1 MKSIR
6 NSMAALIACVVA
18 MAGAGPAAAGSTQK
32 LFTTQTVAADV
43 TLPTNAKGT
52 GWVTGVLNA
61 QALDAPAL
69 EIPLPGGQV
78 LIALQTHVSND
89 RRQDTQ
95 TWTGRIAGSPGDLV
109 SLAQRHGTI
118 AGFLSSGGRTFEILP
133 SVSGQYVLF
142 EVKSQHMP
150 ISDAVR
156 APLLLSQGKSQ
167 FGNSVVGSLSAAVC
181 PVVHDLLVLYTP
193 TSGATR
199 STAALE
205 SLIVAAVEAAN
216 ASYRQSKVNVTL
228 SLVGLRMVGIAEGSN
243 MPDTL
248 YALSCDA
255 GCIELRNSVG
265 ADIVLLVT
273 EEEDKD
279 WCGYAYIMDANSTQ
293 FAPYAYAVV
302 WSNCL
307 SSEALAHEVGHVQG
321 VAHDRETGGNPG
333 AFPYAHGYRRC
344 AKDGVAFHDIMAYRC
359 TDTPSDC
366 LTTFASPEIF
376 YHGYPTG
383 ISYELDPANSADAV
397 RTLNETG
404 STVAGFRAT
413 GMTAPSTP
421 ASLTAT
427 MTSTGS
433 VDLAW
438 TDRADDEAGFLVERT
453 TDGVNYVET
462 ARLSA
467 NVVRYQDSTTNSMT
481 VYSYRVAAYNSA
493 GQSPYSNVAT
503 VKPAS
508 TGGGGGGHGGSGG
521 GSADVC
527 LVTIALMLAAVR
539 RAVTAR
545 RNQAGRSVGNRG
557 ARMQGG
563 VCLRVH

>member
-6 NSMAALIACVVA
+6 NPLATLIACVVA
-18 MAGAGPAAAGSTQK
+18 MAGAGPAEAGSTQK
-32 LFTTQTVAADV
+32 LFMTRTAATEA

-61 QALDAPAL
+61 QALDAPTL
-69 EIPLPGGQV
+69 EIPLPDGQV
-78 LIALQTHVSND
+78 LIALQAHVSND
-89 RRQDTQ
+89 SRLDTR

-109 SLAQRHGTI
+109 SLARRHGTI
-118 AGFLSSGGRTFEILP
+118 AGFLTSVGRTFEILP
-133 SVSGQYVLF
+133 SGTGQHVLF
-142 EVKSQHMP
+142 EVKSQRMP

-156 APLLLSQGKSQ
+156 APIIRSQGKSQ
-167 FGNSVVGSLSAAVC
+167 FGDSVVGSVSAAVC
-181 PVVHDLLVLYTP
+181 PVVHDLLVFYTP
-193 TSGATR
+193 ASGATR
-199 STAALE
+199 SSSALE
-205 SLIVAAVEAAN
+205 SMIVAAVEAAN
-216 ASYRQSKVNVTL
+216 ASYRQSRVNITL
-228 SLVGLRMVGIAEGSN
+228 SLIGLRMVGTAAGSN
-243 MPDTL
+243 MSETL
-248 YALSCDA
+248 SALSCDA
-255 GCIELRNSVG
+255 GCIELRNSLG

-273 EEEDKD
+273 EEQDKE
-279 WCGYAYIMDANSTQ
+279 WCGYAYIMDSNSTQ
-293 FAPYAYAVV
+293 FAPFAYAVV

-307 SSEALAHEVGHVQG
+307 SSGALTHEIGHVQG
-321 VAHDRETGGNPG
+321 VAHDSETGGNPG

-344 AKDGVAFHDIMAYRC
+344 AQDGNAFHDIMAYRC
-359 TDTPSDC
+359 TNTPSDV
-366 LTTFASPEIF
+366 LTTFASPDIF

-404 STVAGFRAT
+404 PTVAGFRAT

-421 ASLTAT
+421 AFLMAT

-467 NVVRYQDSTTNSMT
+467 NVVRYQDPTTNSMT

-493 GQSPYSNVAT
+493 GPSQYSNVAT

-508 TGGGGGGHGGSGG
+508 TGGGNGARSGG
-521 GSADVC
+521 GNGGGAVDAW
-527 LVTIALMLAAVR
+527 LFMTGLLLAAAH
-539 RAVTAR
+539 RAAVSRPEA
-545 RNQAGRSVGNRG
+545 AGV
-557 ARMQGG
+557 Q
-563 VCLRVH
+563 L

>member
-6 NSMAALIACVVA
+6 NSLATLIACIVA
-18 MAGAGPAAAGSTQK
+18 MAGAGPAEGGATQK

-61 QALDAPAL
+61 QALDAPTL
-69 EIPLPGGQV
+69 EIPLPDGQV
-78 LIALQTHVSND
+78 LIALQAHMSND
-89 RRQDTQ
+89 GRLDTR
-95 TWTGRIAGSPGDLV
+95 TWTGRIAGYPDDFV

-118 AGFLSSGGRTFEILP
+118 AGFLSSTGRTFEILP
-133 SVSGQYVLF
+133 SVPGQHVLF
-142 EVKSQHMP
+142 EVKSQRMP

-156 APLLLSQGKSQ
+156 APIVSSQGKPQ
-167 FGNSVVGSLSAAVC
+167 FGNSVVGNLSAAVC

-193 TSGATR
+193 ASAATR
-199 STAALE
+199 SSSALE

-216 ASYRQSKVNVTL
+216 ASYRQSKVNITL
-228 SLVGLRMVGIAEGSN
+228 SLVGLRMAGIAEGSN
-243 MPDTL
+243 MPETL
-248 YALSCDA
+248 NILSCDA
-255 GCIELRNSVG
+255 GCIALRNSLG

-273 EEEDKD
+273 EEQDKD

-293 FAPYAYAVV
+293 FAPFAYAVV

-307 SSEALAHEVGHVQG
+307 STEALTHEIGHVQG

-344 AKDGVAFHDIMAYRC
+344 AQDGVAFHDIMAYRC

-366 LTTFASPEIF
+366 LTTFASPDIF
-376 YHGYPTG
+376 YHSYPTG

-404 STVAGFRAT
+404 PTVASFRAT
-413 GMTAPSTP
+413 GLTVPSTP
-421 ASLTAT
+421 AALTAS
-427 MTSTGS
+427 MTSTGG

-438 TDRADDEAGFLVERT
+438 TDRADDEAGFMIERT

-467 NVVRYQDSTTNSMT
+467 NVVRYQDLTTNSMT
-481 VYSYRVAAYNSA
+481 VYSYRAAAYNSA

-503 VKPAS
+503 VRPAS
-508 TGGGGGGHGGSGG
+508 TGGGSGGHGGSGG
-521 GSADVC
+521 GSVE
-527 LVTIALMLAAVR
+527 LWFVVTGLMLAVAQRAADSRPHGVR
-539 RAVTAR
+539 VR
-545 RNQAGRSVGNRG
+545 
-557 ARMQGG
+557 
-563 VCLRVH
+563 